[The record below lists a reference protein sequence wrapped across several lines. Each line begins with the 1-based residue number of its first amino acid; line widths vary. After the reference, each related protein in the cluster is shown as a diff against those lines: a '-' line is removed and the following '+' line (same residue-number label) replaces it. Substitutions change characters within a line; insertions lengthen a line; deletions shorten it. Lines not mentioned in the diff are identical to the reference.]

1 MSKKPH
7 DVTAPAVVEFTR
19 YLLKTLAEKHG
30 GDCTLNQLRVMNQII
45 RCNLDGGTC
54 SVTALHSVTD
64 IPIPTVSR
72 AVANLRRDGLL
83 SERRD
88 PVDGRR
94 RIISLGPRI
103 LKQTRKDLDR
113 ATRWLNDFRDH
124 GLLH

>member
-1 MSKKPH
+1 MSNKPH
-7 DVTAPAVVEFTR
+7 DVTAPAVVEFTQNMLR
-19 YLLKTLAEKHG
+19 TLAEKHG
-30 GDCTLNQLRVMNQII
+30 GDRTLNQLRVMYQII
-45 RCNLDGGTC
+45 RCNLEGRTC
-54 SVTALHSVTD
+54 SVTALHRVTG

-72 AVANLRRDGLL
+72 AVANLRRDGWL

-113 ATRWLNDFRDH
+113 TTRWINDFRDH
-124 GLLH
+124 DLLH